1 MQIFL
6 KDELIIIMNIFKN
19 IIPSILL
26 IQLTISLSAQ
36 LLVSTDPQ
44 QKNAVLEEFT
54 GIHCGNCPDGHA
66 IAQEIIENNPYRAV
80 VISIHQGNY
89 AIPVE
94 GEPDYRTQWGDP
106 IAEQAG
112 VIGYPMGT
120 VNRHLFNGTNTAM
133 SRGDWIASAD
143 QIMNEPSP
151 VNIGVQS
158 IFDSVS
164 RELNITVELYYT
176 EDSPLPANKLNIA
189 LLQNHVF
196 GPQLGGNS
204 GNEYEHMHMLRDL
217 TTGQWGEEINST
229 TQGSFIQKE
238 YVYVVPE
245 QINDIPII
253 VEDCEVAVFV
263 SETHQEIYTGAVVHA
278 VDGTNLYVGNVSIS
292 DTVQVKKGNTDEI
305 TSFMLT
311 TKSALEG
318 EEEFLFTL
326 ETINKPDDW
335 DVSFDYDGQTYIDTA
350 IILLEQDSSEQI
362 SFQIKPGTTAE
373 MVEFVFKMKSINYP
387 EAPEKYIK
395 FNVISGVT
403 DLIVNGTGGPE
414 SGYYDYVFSEGL
426 ESAACKTYS
435 TISANLFVQGMHD
448 RAFNEINNV
457 YLNIAWTFPAL
468 TIEQIHEVKEFM
480 NGGGNLLISGQDIG
494 WDFMSGASN
503 SHGSPEATDFY
514 ENYLFSNY
522 LNDGTSVDNIIYANQ
537 DDEVYSGVPDAFLID
552 IYNGNMYPDNISA
565 RDGADEVFYYQ
576 LNDKAAAVKKVTDK
590 FKVIYFG
597 IGIEMIGLPFITDK
611 ILRQTYYWFNN
622 SLSTEEYEN
631 SMSGLFIEQNKPN
644 PANQWTIIPLSLENN
659 GELKLFNL
667 EGKEIRSMRVNKGTS
682 EIKLDLDGLKPGI
695 YLYRIISGEQ
705 SSELKKLTVF

>member
-1 MQIFL
+1 
-6 KDELIIIMNIFKN
+6 MNIFKN

-44 QKNAVLEEFT
+44 LKNVVLEEFT
-54 GIHCGNCPDGHA
+54 GIHCGYCPAAHA
-66 IAQEIIENNPYRAV
+66 IGRELMENNPYRV
-80 VISIHQGNY
+80 VIISIHQGNY
-89 AIPVE
+89 ASPGE

-120 VNRHLFNGTNTAM
+120 VNRHLFNGTHTAM
-133 SRGDWIASAD
+133 SRGDWIASAN
-143 QIMNEPSP
+143 QIMNDPSP

-158 IFDSVS
+158 IFDSLS
-164 RELNITVELYYT
+164 RELSITVELYYT
-176 EDSPLPANKLNIA
+176 EDSPFPVNKLNIA
-189 LLQNHVF
+189 LLQNHIF
-196 GPQLGGNS
+196 GPQLGGNV

-217 TTGQWGEEINST
+217 ITGQWGEEINST

-245 QINDIPII
+245 QINDIPIV
-253 VEDCEVAVFV
+253 VEDCEIAVFV
-263 SETHQEIYTGAVVHA
+263 SETQQEIYTGAVVSA
-278 VDGTNLYVGNVSIS
+278 VDGTNMYVGNVSIS
-292 DTVQVKKGNTDEI
+292 DTVQVKEGSTDEL
-305 TSFMLT
+305 TNFMLT

-318 EEEFLFTL
+318 EEEFLFIL
-326 ETINKPDDW
+326 ETFNKPDDW
-335 DVSFDYDGQTYIDTA
+335 DISFDYDGQTFSDTA
-350 IILLEQDSSEQI
+350 IIILEQDSSEQI
-362 SFQIKPGTTAE
+362 FFQIKPGLTAE
-373 MVEFVFKMKSINYP
+373 MVELVFKMKSIAYP
-387 EAPEKYIK
+387 EAPEKYTK

-435 TISANLFVQGMHD
+435 TISANLFVQGVHD
-448 RAFNEINNV
+448 RAFDEINNV

-468 TIEQIHEVKEFM
+468 TIEQIQAVKEFM
-480 NGGGNLLISGQDIG
+480 DGEGNLLISGQDIG

-522 LNDGTSVDNIIYANQ
+522 LSDGSSADNIIYVNK

-552 IYNGNMYPDNISA
+552 MYNGNMYPDNISA
-565 RDGADEVFYYQ
+565 RGDAEEVFYYQ
-576 LNDKAAAVKKVTDK
+576 SNDNAAAVKATTDK

-597 IGIEMIGLPFITDK
+597 VGIEMIGLPFITDK

-631 SMSGLFIEQNKPN
+631 SISGLFMGQNKPN

-659 GELKLFNL
+659 GALKLFNL
-667 EGKEIRSMRVNKGTS
+667 EGKEIRSIRVNKGTS
-682 EIKLDLDGLKPGI
+682 EIKLDLNGLKPGI
-695 YLYRIISGEQ
+695 YLYRIISGGQ